1 MFIDTHCHLDD
12 PKLCDRVDEVI
23 KNYLSAGVGRV
34 INIGCSAE
42 TSALVAKQAEMYE
55 SVFFAAGVHPSDCE
69 KYCDEEEKAI
79 FRLAD
84 KEKCVAIGEIGL
96 DYYWKPFDKQKQSE
110 CFERQIYLAS
120 EKDLPVCV
128 HVRDA
133 MGDAISILKSM
144 RSELKRGGVMHCY
157 SGSRESAAILLDLGM
172 YISFGGPLTFKNARN
187 LPEVA
192 EYVPLDRLL
201 TETDSPYLAPEGK
214 RGTVNE
220 PANVVT
226 VAEALAKIKKISV
239 EELASAVIAN
249 AGRLF
254 YKLK

>member
-1 MFIDTHCHLDD
+1 
-12 PKLCDRVDEVI
+12 
-23 KNYLSAGVGRV
+23 
-34 INIGCSAE
+34 
-42 TSALVAKQAEMYE
+42 
-55 SVFFAAGVHPSDCE
+55 
-69 KYCDEEEKAI
+69 
-79 FRLAD
+79 
-84 KEKCVAIGEIGL
+84 
-96 DYYWKPFDKQKQSE
+96 
-110 CFERQIYLAS
+110 
-120 EKDLPVCV
+120 
-128 HVRDA
+128 
-133 MGDAISILKSM
+133 M